1 MRSRVRLS
9 DSAPYCPIILE
20 QHIMSSEWHEGE
32 NSVNL
37 ENIEIQKIQ
46 NELDH
51 LDTIMSS
58 VFGNLEEF
66 DQYGGEATVYDS
78 ENNPIGLKLIHAIYG
93 EEAMTVKQD
102 SYKFEQFNKVII
114 GNEYVAILI
123 RQDGSI
129 RDIQTNIENHTPG
142 NIYKWLTNAYMNIDY
157 ILDSPTLYLEREDFI
172 YHGPD
177 ETEEANRLRLTIRGR

>member
-1 MRSRVRLS
+1 
-9 DSAPYCPIILE
+9 
-20 QHIMSSEWHEGE
+20 MSSEWHKGE

-157 ILDSPTLYLEREDFI
+157 ILDSPTLYLERNDFI

>member
-1 MRSRVRLS
+1 
-9 DSAPYCPIILE
+9 
-20 QHIMSSEWHEGE
+20 MSSEWHKGE

-46 NELDH
+46 DELDY

-93 EEAMTVKQD
+93 EEAMTAKQD

-129 RDIQTNIENHTPG
+129 RDIQTNIDTQNLG
-142 NIYKWLTNAYMNIDY
+142 NIYKWLSSAFMNIDY
-157 ILDSPTLYLEREDFI
+157 ILNSPTLYYLKRKEFR